1 MESVVEEAF
10 EVQVLQPF
18 HGWVVERFCDR
29 SGNTYGALTAAAA
42 RVRGRDDKLNGV
54 VESPNLEIGVL
65 PSTEWKWSHPWLA
78 DSEYTQCDD
87 DGWSYG
93 SSIAR
98 INSRLAE
105 GTSKCKRE
113 YYHFLRRRRWIRT
126 RVRTPLIAN
135 GSASASPSDLHNIQ
149 EPTRDSGYE
158 DEANEPLEFDSSKSG
173 KRFYLVHRDPLK
185 SYFRLSSSQVWTRIE
200 FSNDDVV
207 REGWLGQ
214 RGLLSHSWKLRYF
227 LLLADSSSLVI
238 LRDRSSMIQASE
250 VLIDRHTSL
259 LTEKSANPHQFQFLV
274 INGDH
279 TLRLNAVDG
288 TSRARWMTAM
298 SELIVRSRASFNAVD
313 ESDNGSFSTRSRS
326 YRRLRSSTEDDVST
340 HSASMFSDVASSDTR
355 QASSQPHSTWR
366 PYRLLSSTMQ
376 SKRTV
381 GRFNC
386 KEYLERF
393 EEEVQVKIIA
403 AKNCLM
409 ENVVILEENCKIA
422 EEILSSAVA
431 CVPKNDL
438 AKLRDRIAE
447 KLQAFQEQATAALAR
462 DDANVLTCNM
472 LSKDLYLLT
481 KRMNDK
487 ILAFVA
493 PPTQETI
500 KKIIVESPTRRRIPM
515 DWFTEPADY
524 PGRDKLPL
532 SISEDSTVS
541 SNSTPVKHL
550 ESSYTSGSSLE
561 LRKPGSRSSTIPE
574 AHATSEVVLL
584 KSYKEL
590 PESLSKGHFEL
601 PSGVNG
607 FVVKVHDKDL
617 GSLIGFTLCS
627 KEYIDELEAHFENTV
642 NVADELKLSL
652 PPATSSSSL
661 PVSRSDPDVSNA
673 ATASSGPTSSSTLPS
688 SASSPAMLPISNKK
702 KELYLKKLESNDVQ
716 HTDMKFSF
724 ESATSSH
731 EIRCIT
737 FFAAQFHAL
746 RALTFPGNLEFLNSI
761 VESNRWD
768 TTGGKSGAFF
778 AQVWQ
783 FREMP

>member
-1 MESVVEEAF
+1 MVI
-10 EVQVLQPF
+10 
-18 HGWVVERFCDR
+18 
-29 SGNTYGALTAAAA
+29 AA
-42 RVRGRDDKLNGV
+42 
-54 VESPNLEIGVL
+54 
-65 PSTEWKWSHPWLA
+65 
-78 DSEYTQCDD
+78 
-87 DGWSYG
+87 
-93 SSIAR
+93 
-98 INSRLAE
+98 
-105 GTSKCKRE
+105 
-113 YYHFLRRRRWIRT
+113 
-126 RVRTPLIAN
+126 
-135 GSASASPSDLHNIQ
+135 
-149 EPTRDSGYE
+149 
-158 DEANEPLEFDSSKSG
+158 SG

-238 LRDRSSMIQASE
+238 LRDRSSMIQVSE

-298 SELIVRSRASFNAVD
+298 SELIVRSRASFNAGD
-313 ESDNGSFSTRSRS
+313 ESENGSSSTRSRS

-340 HSASMFSDVASSDTR
+340 HSASMFSDIASSDSR
-355 QASSQPHSTWR
+355 QTSSQHSTWR

-381 GRFNC
+381 GRFNR

-393 EEEVQVKIIA
+393 EAEVRGKIDA
-403 AKNCLM
+403 ARSCLV

-431 CVPKNDL
+431 SVPKNDL
-438 AKLRDRIAE
+438 AKLRDRITD
-447 KLQAFQEQATAALAR
+447 KLRAFQDQATETLAR

-487 ILAFVA
+487 ILSFVA

-515 DWFTEPADY
+515 DWFTEPTDY

-532 SISEDSTVS
+532 NMGDESTVS
-541 SNSTPVKHL
+541 SNSTPGKHL
-550 ESSYTSGSSLE
+550 EASYTSGSSLE

-574 AHATSEVVLL
+574 AQTTSEVIKL
-584 KSYKEL
+584 KAYKEI

-627 KEYIDELEAHFENTV
+627 KEYIDELETHFEHTV
-642 NVADELKLSL
+642 NVADELKQSL
-652 PPATSSSSL
+652 PSSLSSSSL
-661 PVSRSDPDVSNA
+661 PASRSDPDVPNV
-673 ATASSGPTSSSTLPS
+673 ATESLGPAPVPTLPS
-688 SASSPAMLPISNKK
+688 SASSPAIVLISEKK

-724 ESATSSH
+724 ESATANH
-731 EIRCIT
+731 DIRCIT

-746 RALTFPGNLEFLNSI
+746 RALTFSGNLEFLNSI

-778 AQVWQ
+778 AQVLDA
-783 FREMP
+783 FPCVSCYPVLGYLRSASVCLL